1 MFHVAASSRGSV
13 RVSAASVSSEAEPP
27 RGDMAT
33 GDVSESVKGEYARRR
48 ALTFAGIVVGY
59 ATYYFTRLSFTY
71 VSPLLLQDASL
82 GLDMTSLGAITTV
95 FPVFYAFSKFAGGVL
110 GDATDARTIHALGLL
125 ITGTINIGFGCG
137 SSLSWFAM
145 CWALNGLFQ
154 GFGAPPCAKI
164 LANWFPTTTR
174 GTWWSMWN
182 ASHNIGGF
190 LIPLVAAGAA
200 TAFGWRWGMIV
211 PGAIG
216 IAVGLLVYTLIRDDP
231 KLLGLP
237 SAHTVAGIPEP
248 AQSKKEAEKEASGK
262 ASGARAA
269 LGEVLSRPAMWV
281 LAATYFVIYAI
292 RQGIVN
298 WSHFYLL
305 EERGVATAAEAAAR
319 VSGLELGGLLGNLTA
334 GPLSDWLVR
343 RAPKGAGAVGKR
355 NVVVLF
361 YLLMTAVCILM
372 FWQSPT
378 GGFFA
383 SSAGH
388 WLLLFGVGH
397 FIYGPQLLVAMS
409 AAEIVPKRA
418 IATSQGFVGFVS
430 YMGAACSGLPLS
442 QIVQTPGGWDKYFMV
457 LIGMCVVSAAMMLPM
472 LGQKN
477 YQQAVAAE
485 GDLDGADDRKAA

>member
-1 MFHVAASSRGSV
+1 MPTGEG
-13 RVSAASVSSEAEPP
+13 VSDAE
-27 RGDMAT
+27 RA
-33 GDVSESVKGEYARRR
+33 EFVKRRN
-48 ALTFAGIVVGY
+48 LTFAGIVAGY

-82 GLDMTSLGAITTV
+82 GIDMNSLGTITTV

-125 ITGTINIGFGCG
+125 ITGTINIVFGCG
-137 SSLSWFAM
+137 STLSWFAM
-145 CWALNGLFQ
+145 CWALNGLFQVKLGCSPRLPLPPSVRYHRPAHCRWGTSRHHITLPPSAQ

-164 LANWFPTTTR
+164 LANWFPSTTR

-200 TAFGWRWGMIV
+200 TAFGWRWGMVV

-216 IAVGLLVYTLIRDDP
+216 IAVGLIVYALIRDGP
-231 KLLGLP
+231 EQLGLP
-237 SAHTVAGIPEP
+237 SAHQVAGLSEPEQP
-248 AQSKKEAEKEASGK
+248 ARAAAGSASAGEAA
-262 ASGARAA
+262 APSGAKAA
-269 LGEVLSRPAMWV
+269 LGEVLGRPSMWI
-281 LAATYFVIYAI
+281 LAGTYFVVYAI

-343 RAPKGAGAVGKR
+343 RAPEGAGVVGKR
-355 NVVVLF
+355 SLVVLC
-361 YLLMTAVCILM
+361 YLLMTAVCIAL

-397 FIYGPQLLVAMS
+397 FIYGPQ
-409 AAEIVPKRA
+409 
-418 IATSQGFVGFVS
+418 ATPP
-430 YMGAACSGLPLS
+430 PLYC
-442 QIVQTPGGWDKYFMV
+442 PFH
-457 LIGMCVVSAAMMLPM
+457 
-472 LGQKN
+472 
-477 YQQAVAAE
+477 
-485 GDLDGADDRKAA
+485 